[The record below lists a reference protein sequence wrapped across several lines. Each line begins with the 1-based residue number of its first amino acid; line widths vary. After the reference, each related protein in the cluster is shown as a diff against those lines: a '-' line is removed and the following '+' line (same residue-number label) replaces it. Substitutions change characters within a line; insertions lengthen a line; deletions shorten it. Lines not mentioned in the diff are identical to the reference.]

1 MSKGKIVLVGA
12 GDINYT
18 LLGLEKLGCTITM
31 VDDIKD
37 NQYLKLNDPEPFLI
51 TKLPDLT
58 EPFIDSNKQYPNYRK
73 HKQTCD
79 KNRKAR
85 KKKKRK

>member
-1 MSKGKIVLVGA
+1 MAKGKIVIVGA
-12 GDINYT
+12 GNINYT
-18 LLGLEKLGCTITM
+18 LLGLEKLGCTVTM

-37 NQYLKLNDPEPFLI
+37 NQYLNLKEREPFLI
-51 TKLPDLT
+51 TKLPEMP
-58 EPFIDSNKQYPNYRK
+58 EPFIDTTKQYPNYKK

-85 KKKKRK
+85 KKKKQR